1 MKTAPYLGEVSPADQ
16 RWMMRFLQ
24 RFMLPADTR
33 AVLARFSRDSRG
45 RSIEWIVAAAEFEG
59 TPSKTQRLADAGLIQ
74 LLVELAGVD
83 LLSDRELRRVI
94 AERAGPTRLHRLHD
108 YESRV
113 RGRRTYKS
121 MVDAVARRKW
131 QPGRSW
137 ANHFVR
143 TLRLPLVYAGWRGEK
158 AQPETIDVQPCVKLP
173 PLRDFQEELRSQVL
187 DVLGQPGTGNRAI
200 LTLPTGAGK
209 TRTTV
214 EALLSWRQSHPDP
227 PLVLWIA
234 QSDELCEQA
243 VQSFR
248 EVWFDFGHRG
258 EKYRETLTIGRLW
271 GDRNATPTEC
281 GVVVAS
287 IQKLHAAAR
296 GDGSGMKPEDLQT
309 LGDVTGVVVVDE
321 AHRTLAASYGQVLR
335 SLGINFRI
343 KNNDTALLGLTAT
356 PRRTGP
362 VETQRLRQRFRN
374 RILTA
379 PSLGADPVQTLRGQG
394 VLARI
399 EYESLGYD
407 AEPIE
412 LASSGAHARY
422 YENFEDIHSDVLRRL
437 GEEHR
442 RNRRM
447 LERLLELKPDWPVL
461 LFACSTQH
469 AQAIASLL
477 QRRGR
482 SAASVLATTRP
493 ATRRALVERFRD
505 GKLSVL
511 CNYGVLTT
519 GFDAPSVRCVV
530 VARPTASHVLY
541 EQMVGRGMRGPE
553 FGGTPRCL
561 VIDVQDNVQWRSK
574 TVNIDY
580 LSLEN
585 EMRNVE

>member
-1 MKTAPYLGEVSPADQ
+1 MHNTPYLGEVSSADQ
-16 RWMMRFLQ
+16 RRMIRFLQ
-24 RFMLPADTR
+24 RFMQPGHSR
-33 AVLARFSRDSRG
+33 AALARFSRDSRG
-45 RSIEWIVAAAEFEG
+45 RSIEWIVAAAETEG
-59 TPSKTQRLADAGLIQ
+59 TPSKTLRLADAGLIQ

-94 AERAGPTRLHRLHD
+94 AENAGPTRLHRLHD
-108 YESRV
+108 YESSI

-121 MVDAVARRKW
+121 MVDAVAQRKW
-131 QPGRSW
+131 LPGRSW

-143 TLRLPLVYAGWRGEK
+143 TLHLPLVYAGWRGEK

-187 DVLGQPGTGNRAI
+187 EVLSQPAAGNRAI

-214 EALLSWRQSHPDP
+214 EALLSWRLSHQDP
-227 PLVLWIA
+227 PLILWIA

-248 EVWFDFGHRG
+248 EVWFDFGHRS

-296 GDGSGMKPEDLQT
+296 GDGSGMTPEDLQT
-309 LGDVTGVVVVDE
+309 LADVTGVVVVDE
-321 AHRTLAASYGQVLR
+321 AHRALAASYGQVLR
-335 SLGINFRI
+335 SLGINFRV
-343 KNNDTALLGLTAT
+343 KNNDSALLGLTAT

-362 VETQRLRQRFRN
+362 EETKRLLQRFRN
-374 RILTA
+374 QVLIA
-379 PSLGADPVQTLRGQG
+379 PSLGADPVQTLKGQG
-394 VLARI
+394 VLAKVQ
-399 EYESLGYD
+399 YESLDYD
-407 AEPIE
+407 ADPIE
-412 LASSGAHARY
+412 LTSSSAHARY
-422 YENFEDIHSDVLRRL
+422 YETFEDIHSEVLRRL

-447 LERLLELKPDWPVL
+447 LERILELKPEWPVL

-469 AQAIASLL
+469 AQAMASLL

-482 SAASVLATTRP
+482 SAACVLASTRT
-493 ATRRALVERFRD
+493 ATRRALVEGFRD
-505 GKLSVL
+505 RKLSVL

-553 FGGTPRCL
+553 FGGTSRCL

-580 LSLEN
+580 LSLEK
-585 EMRNVE
+585 EMRDVV